1 MRRKQLLAVFA
12 FGLVALAAATYFLV
26 GHSPRSSADMSGA
39 SLPEPAAM
47 PATEPSILKPANE
60 SPTTAE
66 TTAQAP
72 ASELATAAADHPS
85 STSRSFREL
94 QGCVYA
100 YRELLNV
107 KTSADCSVFEGQP
120 QFREAYADC
129 LAGQRDV
136 RSRVAA
142 AQAAASMCD
151 DADMG
156 KRYFEATKQAA
167 KNGDVDAQLCYLR
180 GDFFSP
186 EGTLIFTDAELE
198 EYKKVAPRYVDGAFK
213 HGDWRVVALLSTRR
227 PHPDGGPSHLLEGFG
242 DRPTIYKM
250 TKLLRLGASGPYADF
265 LDDQLE
271 GMIHAPMNP
280 ALALPPEVV
289 KDGDAWA
296 QQTYTEYFAG
306 GPGLTEAPVVCGP
319 ERG

>member
-12 FGLVALAAATYFLV
+12 FGLVALAAAIYFLV
-26 GHSPRSSADMSGA
+26 VHSPRSRADMSGA
-39 SLPEPAAM
+39 SRPEPAAT
-47 PATEPSILKPANE
+47 PATEPSIRKPENE
-60 SPTTAE
+60 LPTTAE
-66 TTAQAP
+66 TTTQAT
-72 ASELATAAADHPS
+72 ASELASVAADHS
-85 STSRSFREL
+85 SSAGGSFRDLRECL
-94 QGCVYA
+94 YA
-100 YRELLNV
+100 YRDLLNAR
-107 KTSADCSVFEGQP
+107 TSADCGVFEGQP

-129 LAGQRDV
+129 VVGQRDV
-136 RSRVAA
+136 RSRIVA

-198 EYKKVAPRYVDGAFK
+198 EYKKVSPRYADAAFK
-213 HGDWRVVALLSTRR
+213 RGDWRVVALLSTRR
-227 PHPDGGPSHLLEGFG
+227 PHPDGGPSHLLAGFG

-271 GMIHAPMNP
+271 GMSHAPMNP

-306 GPGLTEAPVVCGP
+306 GLRLTEAPVVCGP